1 MLLPSQGA
9 EDPIPSAIPASVTSI
24 PPLANP
30 GTSEPFES
38 LLPVVSQDTA
48 ISPSISHPISHPIRH
63 RSTSFSGGLSS
74 GERSFLGSHPPF
86 SPHVGHHSVHSHGH
100 VHVGTRSVS
109 SVPAGPGSVGS
120 FLSPSL
126 HAQVNAMNHH
136 LTDALDW
143 LDIDG
148 GNDPDDHSISSGIT
162 RPEKLASA
170 SATNIPPEIST
181 GTASH
186 FDPFSVAGTSPTC
199 PFLTDEDINDPT
211 SPFHRQV
218 VPLRIHSGSID
229 LRGSQGS
236 ATTYFISFTSI
247 PIGTDVHFGVTLG
260 PHMQLSFSDDM
271 SAQSVY
277 RHRYVVICR
286 FHGKFLGLDVCPSKT
301 KSIYAFPLL
310 ITLRSHDRRH
320 ITGYLAHPFLRGS
333 IGFDPTTKRSHQD
346 LYLACPGWGPGG
358 GIVSSYAGAIT
369 LLDGYRRLTGTATT
383 PITSIPHRDIP
394 RATSLCRSAPTRT
407 PPVLRQYILNQLASL
422 GAPDITLWDRL
433 STNHPSFPPYEL
445 PIRDPV
451 LTTVHSRG
459 EGDARPTSHIHLEG
473 GDTHPRSVSTTPLS
487 ISESTSTPSEPSS
500 SQLTQDQK
508 TRQSLIN
515 RVSTNKKLHAMPMAG
530 SSTFQTFRNNL
541 ELDLRG
547 SAWHPRGKWILDY

>member
-1 MLLPSQGA
+1 M
-9 EDPIPSAIPASVTSI
+9 
-24 PPLANP
+24 
-30 GTSEPFES
+30 
-38 LLPVVSQDTA
+38 
-48 ISPSISHPISHPIRH
+48 
-63 RSTSFSGGLSS
+63 
-74 GERSFLGSHPPF
+74 
-86 SPHVGHHSVHSHGH
+86 
-100 VHVGTRSVS
+100 
-109 SVPAGPGSVGS
+109 
-120 FLSPSL
+120 
-126 HAQVNAMNHH
+126 
-136 LTDALDW
+136 
-143 LDIDG
+143 
-148 GNDPDDHSISSGIT
+148 GNSWG
-162 RPEKLASA
+162 
-170 SATNIPPEIST
+170 
-181 GTASH
+181 
-186 FDPFSVAGTSPTC
+186 
-199 PFLTDEDINDPT
+199 
-211 SPFHRQV
+211 
-218 VPLRIHSGSID
+218 
-229 LRGSQGS
+229 
-236 ATTYFISFTSI
+236 
-247 PIGTDVHFGVTLG
+247 
-260 PHMQLSFSDDM
+260 
-271 SAQSVY
+271 
-277 RHRYVVICR
+277 
-286 FHGKFLGLDVCPSKT
+286 CPSKT

-547 SAWHPRGKWILDY
+547 SAWHPRGKWILDYQTTDLSDPLVTTVSDDLASLLAQCARSTGEACLGQLLGAEGRNLFRQSLGCELWHQRVLRLFQPDGICATWDNHDLFVKI